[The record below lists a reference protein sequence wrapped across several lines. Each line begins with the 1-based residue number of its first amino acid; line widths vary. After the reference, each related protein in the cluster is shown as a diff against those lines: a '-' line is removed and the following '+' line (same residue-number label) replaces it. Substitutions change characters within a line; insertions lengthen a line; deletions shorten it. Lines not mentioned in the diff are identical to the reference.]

1 MAGRVAVVGTGL
13 IGGSVGL
20 ALAARGFEVV
30 GFDHDESRLS
40 RAKQL
45 GAIGE
50 IALTLADAVVG
61 ADLVVV
67 AVPVGAV
74 ADAVIEALDAGAAVV
89 TDVGSVKAPVVADV
103 ERARPDSSARF
114 VGGHP
119 MAGSEQEGVDGAD
132 ATLFVGSTWALT
144 PSANTDERAYTL
156 VLRVIRD
163 LGADII
169 TVTPAHHDELVA
181 LVSHVPQLAAST
193 LMDVASSNEADRPT
207 MLRLAAGGFRD
218 MTRIAAGHPGIWPDI
233 LSTNR
238 DAVLV
243 ALDSYIAALLRAR
256 EIVASGAREDLLALL
271 ERARAARRNLPVG
284 VSMATKL
291 VELRV
296 PVPDRP
302 GVLAE
307 VTTLAGRLGV
317 NVVDVEIAHSLEGG
331 RGVIVLVVAAIDADA
346 YESGLQDLGY
356 HVSRTDLA

>member
-20 ALAARGFEVV
+20 ALAARGFDVV
-30 GFDHDESRLS
+30 GFDRDEERVA
-40 RAKQL
+40 RAKEL
-45 GAIGE
+45 GAVGE
-50 IALTLADAVVG
+50 VAASLDDAVAG
-61 ADLVVV
+61 ADLVVI
-67 AVPVGAV
+67 AVPVGAIADTVV
-74 ADAVIEALDAGAAVV
+74 AALDAGAAVV
-89 TDVGSVKAPVVADV
+89 TDVGSVKAPVVDEV
-103 ERARPDSSARF
+103 ERLRPDESARF

-144 PSANTDERAYTL
+144 PSGNTDERSYTL

-163 LGADII
+163 LGAEV
-169 TVTPAHHDELVA
+169 VTLTPDHHDELVA
-181 LVSHVPQLAAST
+181 FVSHVPQLAAST
-193 LMDVASSNEADRPT
+193 LMDVASATEDDHPT

-233 LSTNR
+233 LATNR
-238 DAVLV
+238 DAVLG
-243 ALDSYIAALLRAR
+243 ALDQYVAALLRAR
-256 EIVASGAREDLLALL
+256 DIVASGSRDELLGLL

-284 VSMATKL
+284 VSMADKL
-291 VELRV
+291 VEMRV

-317 NVVDVEIAHSLEGG
+317 NVADVEIAHSLEGG
-331 RGVIVLVVAAIDADA
+331 RGVLVLVVAAIDADA
-346 YESGLQDLGY
+346 YERGLLELGY
-356 HVSRTDLA
+356 RVSRTDLA

>member
-20 ALAARGFEVV
+20 ALAARGFDVV
-30 GFDHDESRLS
+30 GFDRDEPRLA

-45 GAIGE
+45 GAITE
-50 IALTLADAVVG
+50 VAASLDDAVAG
-61 ADLVVV
+61 AELVIV
-67 AVPVGAV
+67 AVPVGAIAAVVV
-74 ADAVIEALDAGAAVV
+74 AALDAGAAVV
-89 TDVGSVKAPVVADV
+89 TDVGSVKGPVVSEV
-103 ERARPDSSARF
+103 EGERPDSSARF

-132 ATLFVGSTWALT
+132 ATLFVGSTWTLT
-144 PSANTDERAYTL
+144 PTANTDERAYTL
-156 VLRVIRD
+156 VLRVVRD
-163 LGADII
+163 LGAEVV

-181 LVSHVPQLAAST
+181 IVSHVPQLAAST
-193 LMDVASSNEADRPT
+193 LMDVATANEDDRRT

-233 LSTNR
+233 LATNR
-238 DAVLV
+238 DAVLA
-243 ALDSYIAALLRAR
+243 ALDNYIGALLHAR
-256 EIVASGAREDLLALL
+256 EIVASGAREDLLSLL
-271 ERARAARRNLPVG
+271 ERARSARRNLPVG
-284 VSMATKL
+284 ASMATDL

-317 NVVDVEIAHSLEGG
+317 NVADVEIAHSLEGG
-331 RGVIVLVVAAIDADA
+331 RGVVVLVVAAIDSEA
-346 YESGLQDLGY
+346 YENGLRDLGY
-356 HVSRTDLA
+356 HVSRTELA